1 MDFIKLLQGNI
12 IGVLSQTF
20 SSLKYKNFRIFWFGQ
35 IISSIGTWMQIVGQA
50 WLVLKLTN
58 SPFLL
63 GLVVAFQYIPILFFS
78 IIAGDIV
85 DRVKKRYIVIATQSS
100 MALLSLILAILTNL
114 DAITYTEVLI
124 LTTLM
129 GFAQTFDVPARQ
141 SFMIDLVGKQDLS
154 NAIALNS
161 IIFNLARIVG
171 PAIAGIMIAK
181 IGIKA
186 TFYAN
191 AVSFVPLVLG
201 LFFIDINGDPSK
213 KKSSLKDS
221 LKELLEYIKA
231 NKVLL
236 DIVVL
241 LTILS
246 IFAMNFSVLVPLLAK
261 YTLKQNS
268 IGFGMLMTY
277 MGLGSFFG
285 AMLIAYLSK
294 KVSYLKLMII
304 NAFGLNIFQILM
316 ALSKNYT
323 QASISIFAAGFCLI
337 GYIILSNT
345 TMQLLSTNE
354 IRGRIMSIY
363 SLVFLGVTPF
373 GSIFSGVLANYVGIR
388 FAIFSGAVVGF
399 LVCLLYL
406 KRFILYIREA
416 KL

>member
-1 MDFIKLLQGNI
+1 
-12 IGVLSQTF
+12 
-20 SSLKYKNFRIFWFGQ
+20 
-35 IISSIGTWMQIVGQA
+35 MQVVGQA

-63 GLVVAFQYIPILFFS
+63 GLMVAFQYLPILFFS
-78 IIAGDIV
+78 FMAGDII
-85 DRVKKRYIVIATQSS
+85 DRVKKRHIVIATQSS
-100 MALLSLILAILTNL
+100 MALLSLILAILTDL
-114 DAITYTEVLI
+114 GIITYAEILVL
-124 LTTLM
+124 TVFM

-161 IIFNLARIVG
+161 TIFNLARIVG
-171 PAIAGIMIAK
+171 PAIAGVMIAK
-181 IGIKA
+181 IGIEA

-191 AVSFVPLVLG
+191 AISFIPLVVG
-201 LFFIDINGDPSK
+201 LFFININGDPSK
-213 KKSSLKDS
+213 KKSSLQES
-221 LKELLEYIKA
+221 LKELLGYIKA

-236 DIVVL
+236 DIIVL

-246 IFAMNFSVLVPLLAK
+246 IFAMNFSVLVPLFAK

-285 AMLIAYLSK
+285 AILIAYLSK

-323 QASISIFAAGFCLI
+323 QASISIFGAGFCLI

-363 SLVFLGVTPF
+363 SLVFLGVTPL
-373 GSIFSGVLANYVGIR
+373 GSIFSGILANYIGIK
-388 FAIFSGAVVGF
+388 FAIFSGAIVGF

-406 KRFILYIREA
+406 KRFVLYIREA

>member
-1 MDFIKLLQGNI
+1 
-12 IGVLSQTF
+12 
-20 SSLKYKNFRIFWFGQ
+20 
-35 IISSIGTWMQIVGQA
+35 MQVVGQA

-58 SPFLL
+58 SAFLL
-63 GLVVAFQYIPILFFS
+63 GLVVAFQYVPILFFS
-78 IIAGDIV
+78 LFAGDV
-85 DRVKKRYIVIATQSS
+85 ADRVKKRYIVIATQSS
-100 MALLSLILAILTNL
+100 MALLSLILAILTSL
-114 DAITYTEVLI
+114 DIITYTEILI
-124 LTTLM
+124 LTALM

-161 IIFNLARIVG
+161 TIFNLARIVG

-186 TFYAN
+186 TFFAN
-191 AVSFVPLVLG
+191 AVSFVPLVIG
-201 LFFIDINGDPSK
+201 LFFISVDGKPSRQ
-213 KKSSLKDS
+213 KSSLRDS
-221 LKELLEYIKA
+221 VKELLSYIKT

-236 DIVVL
+236 DIIVL

-285 AMLIAYLSK
+285 AIFIAYISK

-304 NAFGLNIFQILM
+304 NAFGLTIFQILM
-316 ALSKNYT
+316 SLSSNYT
-323 QASISIFAAGFCLI
+323 QASLSIFAAGFSLI
-337 GYIILSNT
+337 AYMILSNT

-354 IRGRIMSIY
+354 LRGRIMSIY

-373 GSIFSGVLANYVGIR
+373 GSIFSGVIANYIGIR
-388 FAIFSGAVVGF
+388 FAIFSGAFIGF
-399 LVCLLYL
+399 LVCLFYL
-406 KRFILYIREA
+406 KRFLIYATKEA

>member
-1 MDFIKLLQGNI
+1 
-12 IGVLSQTF
+12 
-20 SSLKYKNFRIFWFGQ
+20 
-35 IISSIGTWMQIVGQA
+35 MQVVGQA

-58 SPFLL
+58 SAFLL
-63 GLVVAFQYIPILFFS
+63 GLVVAFQYVPILFFS
-78 IIAGDIV
+78 LFAGDV
-85 DRVKKRYIVIATQSS
+85 ADRVKKRYIVIATQSS
-100 MALLSLILAILTNL
+100 MALLSLILAILTSF
-114 DAITYTEVLI
+114 DIITYTEVLI
-124 LTTLM
+124 LTALM

-161 IIFNLARIVG
+161 TIFNLARIVG

-186 TFYAN
+186 TFFAN
-191 AVSFVPLVLG
+191 AVSFVPLVIG
-201 LFFIDINGDPSK
+201 LFFISVDGKPSRQ
-213 KKSSLKDS
+213 KSSLRDS
-221 LKELLEYIKA
+221 VKELLSYIKT

-236 DIVVL
+236 DIIVL

-285 AMLIAYLSK
+285 AIFIAYISK

-304 NAFGLNIFQILM
+304 NAFGLNIFQLFM
-316 ALSKNYT
+316 AISKNYT
-323 QASISIFAAGFCLI
+323 QASLSIFAAGFSLI
-337 GYIILSNT
+337 AYIILSNT

-354 IRGRIMSIY
+354 LRGRIMSIY

-373 GSIFSGVLANYVGIR
+373 GSIFSGVIANYMGIR
-388 FAIFSGAVVGF
+388 FAIFSGAFIGF
-399 LVCLLYL
+399 LVCLFYL
-406 KRFILYIREA
+406 KRFLIYAAKEA

>member
-1 MDFIKLLQGNI
+1 M
-12 IGVLSQTF
+12 SQFLETF

-63 GLVVAFQYIPILFFS
+63 GLVVAFQYLPILFFS
-78 IIAGDIV
+78 LYAGDIA
-85 DRVKKRYIVIATQSS
+85 DRIKKRYIVIATQSS
-100 MALLSLILAILTNL
+100 MALLSLILAILTSL
-114 DAITYTEVLI
+114 DIVTYIEVLI

-161 IIFNLARIVG
+161 TIFNLARIVG

-186 TFYAN
+186 TFFAN
-191 AVSFVPLVLG
+191 AISFVPLVVG
-201 LFFIDINGDPSK
+201 LFFINVDGKSLRQR
-213 KKSSLKDS
+213 SSLKDS
-221 LKELLEYIKA
+221 VKELLSYIKT

-236 DIVVL
+236 DIIIL

-261 YTLKQNS
+261 YTLKQNA

-285 AMLIAYLSK
+285 AIFIAYISK
-294 KVSYLKLMII
+294 KASYLKLMII

-316 ALSKNYT
+316 AISKNYT
-323 QASISIFAAGFCLI
+323 QASISIFAAGFSLI
-337 GYIILSNT
+337 AYIILSNT

-354 IRGRIMSIY
+354 LRGRIMSIY

-373 GSIFSGVLANYVGIR
+373 GSIFSGLIANYIGVR
-388 FAIFSGAVVGF
+388 LAIFSGALIGF
-399 LVCLLYL
+399 FVCLFYL
-406 KRFILYIREA
+406 KRFLIYATKEVNL
-416 KL
+416 

>member
-1 MDFIKLLQGNI
+1 
-12 IGVLSQTF
+12 
-20 SSLKYKNFRIFWFGQ
+20 
-35 IISSIGTWMQIVGQA
+35 SIGTWMQIVGQA

-63 GLVVAFQYIPILFFS
+63 GLVVAFQYLPILFFS
-78 IIAGDIV
+78 LYAGDIA
-85 DRVKKRYIVIATQSS
+85 DRIKKRYIVIATQSS
-100 MALLSLILAILTNL
+100 MALLSLILAILTSL
-114 DAITYTEVLI
+114 DIVTYIEVLI

-161 IIFNLARIVG
+161 TIFNLARIVG

-186 TFYAN
+186 TFFAN
-191 AVSFVPLVLG
+191 AISFVPLVVG
-201 LFFIDINGDPSK
+201 LFFINVDGKSLRQR
-213 KKSSLKDS
+213 SSLKDS
-221 LKELLEYIKA
+221 VKELLSYIKT

-236 DIVVL
+236 DIIIL

-261 YTLKQNS
+261 YTLKQNA

-285 AMLIAYLSK
+285 AIFIAYISK
-294 KVSYLKLMII
+294 KASYLKLMII

-316 ALSKNYT
+316 AISKNYT
-323 QASISIFAAGFCLI
+323 QASISIFAAGFSLI
-337 GYIILSNT
+337 AYIILSNT

-354 IRGRIMSIY
+354 LRGRIMSIY

-373 GSIFSGVLANYVGIR
+373 GSIFSGLIANYIGVR
-388 FAIFSGAVVGF
+388 LAIFSGALIGF
-399 LVCLLYL
+399 FVCLFYL
-406 KRFILYIREA
+406 KRFLIYATKEVNL
-416 KL
+416 

>member
-1 MDFIKLLQGNI
+1 MKI
-12 IGVLSQTF
+12 LSQTF
-20 SSLKYKNFRIFWFGQ
+20 SSLRYKNFRIFWFGQ

-63 GLVVAFQYIPILFFS
+63 GLVVAFQYLPILFFS
-78 IIAGDIV
+78 LYAGDV
-85 DRVKKRYIVIATQSS
+85 ADRFKKRYIVIITQSS
-100 MALLSLILAILTNL
+100 MALFSLILAILTGF
-114 DAITYTEVLI
+114 DVITYIEVLM
-124 LTTLM
+124 LTALM
-129 GFAQTFDVPARQ
+129 GLAQTFDVPARQ
-141 SFMIDLVGKQDLS
+141 SFMIDLVGKNDLS

-161 IIFNLARIVG
+161 TIFNLARIIG

-191 AVSFVPLVLG
+191 AISFVPLVIG
-201 LFFIDINGDPSK
+201 LFFIDKDGEPSGK
-213 KKSSLKDS
+213 RSSLKNS
-221 LKELLEYIKA
+221 VKELIAFIKT

-236 DIVVL
+236 DIIIL

-261 YTLKQNS
+261 YTLKQNA

-285 AMLIAYLSK
+285 AMFIAYISK
-294 KVSYLKLMII
+294 KTSYLKLMII

-316 ALSKNYT
+316 AISKNYT

-337 GYIILSNT
+337 AYIILSNT
-345 TMQLLSTNE
+345 IMQLLSTNE
-354 IRGRIMSIY
+354 LRGRIMSVY
-363 SLVFLGVTPF
+363 SLVFLGVTPL
-373 GSIFSGVLANYVGIR
+373 GSIFSGTIANYIGIR
-388 FAIFSGAVVGF
+388 FAIFIGAFIGF
-399 LVCLLYL
+399 LVCMYYL
-406 KRFILYIREA
+406 KRFLKYA
-416 KL
+416 TLGV